1 MRSQP
6 KWALRQVALSIGNF
20 VKILQAKCFVKNNIG
35 AVAPDSKNAA
45 TGEGVDGTGAELSS
59 ELC

>member
-20 VKILQAKCFVKNNIG
+20 VKILQVKCFVKNNIG
-35 AVAPDSKNAA
+35 AVAPDSKNAT
-45 TGEGVDGTGAELSS
+45 TGEGLDGTDAKLLSIP
-59 ELC
+59 C